1 MESSLETRP
10 PTPRGTPHAYETRR
24 TKPRHATYPTT
35 AVLTSDRTHKGRRDV
50 KVRRRG
56 PQGTT
61 RLKGRVLRKRRV
73 INSIETR
80 RERVRTNAGREI
92 QGCGAPQD
100 SPSPY
105 TRPHELES
113 ERSRV
118 GEVAS
123 SEEGTGLESARR
135 GSGDPQATPPPPMK

>member
-10 PTPRGTPHAYETRR
+10 PTPRGTPHAYETRYKR
-24 TKPRHATYPTT
+24 TATYPT
-35 AVLTSDRTHKGRRDV
+35 SDRIHKGRRYV
-50 KVRRRG
+50 QER
-56 PQGTT
+56 PT
-61 RLKGRVLRKRRV
+61 RLTGRVFKKRRV

-113 ERSRV
+113 ERSRI

-135 GSGDPQATPPPPMK
+135 GGGDPQATLPPPMK